1 MIDKIQAGYGIKVT
15 TNDLGNNF
23 YSSVTNLNNQWQN
36 HQQYTVKVELE
47 LHVIEV
53 LNWANAK
60 MAEEIKLQQLASR
73 YPILEDAIRDLE
85 VIKALI
91 KGKQSQ

>member
-23 YSSVTNLNNQWQN
+23 YSSGTNLNDQWQN

>member
-23 YSSVTNLNNQWQN
+23 YSSVTNLNDQWQN